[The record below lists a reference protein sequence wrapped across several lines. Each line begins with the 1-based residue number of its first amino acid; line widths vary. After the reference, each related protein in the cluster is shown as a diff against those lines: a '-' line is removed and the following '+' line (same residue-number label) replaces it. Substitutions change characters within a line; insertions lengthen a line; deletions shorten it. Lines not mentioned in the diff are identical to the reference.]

1 MRDIVIIILIIAAF
15 LMLAIGITSCSNA
28 VTGIYHTPGN
38 CPKCNTNLVK
48 GIYGMYAANIVWY
61 CPNPDCR

>member
-1 MRDIVIIILIIAAF
+1 MRNIVIMILIIAAL
-15 LMLAIGITSCSNA
+15 LMLAICMIFYSNA

-38 CPKCNTNLVK
+38 CPKCNTHLVK
-48 GIYGMYAANIVWY
+48 GIYGMYTANIIWY